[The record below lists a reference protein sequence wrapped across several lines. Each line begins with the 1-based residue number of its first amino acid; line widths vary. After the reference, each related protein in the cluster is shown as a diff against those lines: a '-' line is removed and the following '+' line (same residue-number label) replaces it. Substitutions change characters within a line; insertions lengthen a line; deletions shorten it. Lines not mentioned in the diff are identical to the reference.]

1 MKRVFAFLTVL
12 VFTMVGT
19 AAFVMA
25 DGTPSTRKRQSW
37 TAQQT
42 FKNGAVIKND
52 YLEAKNGSGLSTFW
66 RVDPK
71 DGSHSFYDNAG
82 TRRLFIED
90 DGDMYFMDAS
100 GVTDNYLPSDKI
112 VIIDTLA
119 ELSTWTGISTDG
131 SGSYF
136 QTEAGKTYIVDMFA
150 ITNDGAAQ
158 QGTTAFG
165 ASNFSAVSAMLPLA
179 TAADHMKT
187 VTVMWATT
195 SDVASGSGTTEV
207 QVWPAPYAGATAYR
221 TGLGAFDT
229 TTENASI
236 MATSGS
242 SVITVS
248 LIAGSRGIDAYGES
262 GTWMLFYNSAV
273 SAQMIDRNLP

>member
-119 ELSTWTGISTDG
+119 ELSTWSVAPDAGA
-131 SGSYF
+131 GSYF
-136 QTEAGKTYIVDMFA
+136 QMEAGKTYIVDLQA
-150 ITNDGAAQ
+150 IYEDDKTATTGVTEI
-158 QGTTAFG
+158 QGW
-165 ASNFSAVSAMLPLA
+165 SAVSAMLPLA
-179 TAADHMKT
+179 TAVNHLKT
-187 VTVMWATT
+187 VTVMWGIT
-195 SDVASGSGTTEV
+195 SSTNGGTGATEV
-207 QVWPAPYAGATAYR
+207 QVWPAPAAGSTTFRAQAT
-221 TGLGAFDT
+221 LS
-229 TTENASI
+229 ENATI

-242 SVITVS
+242 SVVTLS
-248 LIAGSRGIDAYGES
+248 SIAGSRGIDAYGES

-273 SAQMIDRNLP
+273 SAQMIDRDLP